1 MHSETPL
8 SSPSPTSPAPS
19 PHPVPRPREPVPG
32 GRIARGWSFAARL
45 AYAIAL
51 KFRDSALHVESTSL
65 AYRTLL
71 SLVPLLAVMFS
82 VLKGFG
88 VQNQL
93 GPFLERSFEPLGEQG
108 PEIARNILGFVD
120 NLNFAVLGYT
130 GLVLLF
136 WTVVSLLS
144 RVEEAFDAIWE
155 VPAGR
160 SLLQRFSTY
169 LSVTLVGP
177 VLLASAFGTMTEAMQ
192 DALVK
197 RPIGVEW
204 FGPVIGWAAALLPHL
219 LVWLAFAF
227 LYAFMTNARVR
238 PVPALAGAL
247 FASAAWFAVGRLFAE
262 FVAGSAQYSAIY
274 SGFAAAVL
282 FVIWLNVGWLIT
294 LVGAQVACF
303 WQWPERLARATDRA
317 ERPEAGAPLLALE
330 AMLLIARAHASGGGR
345 WTLEALARSL
355 GVGSIARLE
364 ELMTA
369 LGRAGLIVATADQP
383 ATYVPARA
391 PAAIG
396 LAEIVWTV
404 GLGGGTLRL
413 VPVRDVAARIGAAV
427 DGALQGLT
435 LQDLL
440 ASDADAPGSARQPEI
455 RQREVGVA
463 RDEG

>member
-1 MHSETPL
+1 MTTPSHASS
-8 SSPSPTSPAPS
+8 SSPPQAGR
-19 PHPVPRPREPVPG
+19 RPGEAAGG
-32 GRIARGWSFAARL
+32 GRFARASAFAVRL
-45 AYAIAL
+45 AYAILL

-88 VQNQL
+88 VKDQL
-93 GPFLERSFEPLGEQG
+93 APFLERSFEPLGDQG
-108 PEIARNILGFVD
+108 PEIAQNILGFVD
-120 NLNFAVLGYT
+120 NLNFAVLGYA

-155 VPAGR
+155 VPARR

-177 VLLASAFGTMTEAMQ
+177 VLLAAAFGTMTEAMQ
-192 DALVK
+192 DALVR
-197 RPIGVEW
+197 RPLGFEW
-204 FGPVIGWAAALLPHL
+204 FGSVISWVGGLLPHL

-247 FASAAWFAVGRLFAE
+247 FASVAWFAVGRLFAE

-294 LVGAQVACF
+294 LVGAQVACY
-303 WQWPERLARATDRA
+303 WQWPERLERAVGKT
-317 ERPEAGAPLLALE
+317 ERLEANAPTLALE
-330 AMLLIARAHASGGGR
+330 AMLLIARSHEAGGSH
-345 WTLEALARSL
+345 WTAERLARVL
-355 GVGSIARLE
+355 GGAPVARLD
-364 ELMTA
+364 ELMAA
-369 LGRAGLIVATADQP
+369 LGRAGLVVATAEQP
-383 ATYVPARA
+383 AAYVPARA

-396 LAEIVWTV
+396 LAEIVAAAGIV
-404 GLGGGTLRL
+404 GG
-413 VPVRDVAARIGAAV
+413 AARLAPVHALGERISAAV
-427 DGALQGLT
+427 NGALEGLT

-440 ASDADAPGSARQPEI
+440 AMEGGAPRSAGQPEVG
-455 RQREVGVA
+455 QRAVGVA

>member
-1 MHSETPL
+1 V
-8 SSPSPTSPAPS
+8 SPTSHTSPS
-19 PHPVPRPREPVPG
+19 SPPSSALQGRGPGEP
-32 GRIARGWSFAARL
+32 GRLARGLSFAGRL
-45 AYAIAL
+45 AYAIVR

-108 PEIARNILGFVD
+108 PEIAQNVLGFVD

-192 DALVK
+192 DALVQ
-197 RPIGVEW
+197 RPIGVEL
-204 FGPVIGWAAALLPHL
+204 FGPVIAWVAGLLPHL

-238 PVPALAGAL
+238 AVPALAGAL
-247 FASAAWFAVGRLFAE
+247 FASVAWFAVGRLFAE

-294 LVGAQVACF
+294 LVGAQVACY
-303 WQWPERLARATDRA
+303 WQWPERLDRA
-317 ERPEAGAPLLALE
+317 IGEAGRSESNAPTLALE
-330 AMLLIARAHASGGGR
+330 AMLLLAGPRGDAAAGPHLRVGWQPLDCGVPGARAARGLRCPPGRAAGGARPGGTGRRDGGPAGCLRPGARAGGDRSRGDRGGGR
-345 WTLEALARSL
+345 PGCGRVVAGARSC
-355 GVGSIARLE
+355 ARG
-364 ELMTA
+364 A
-369 LGRAGLIVATADQP
+369 DRRRRRRRAGGADAAGP
-383 ATYVPARA
+383 ADDGGRCD
-391 PAAIG
+391 G
-396 LAEIVWTV
+396 LS
-404 GLGGGTLRL
+404 R
-413 VPVRDVAARIGAAV
+413 AAR
-427 DGALQGLT
+427 
-435 LQDLL
+435 
-440 ASDADAPGSARQPEI
+440 GSA
-455 RQREVGVA
+455 G
-463 RDEG
+463 